1 MNLLLFTKH
10 VKNYR
15 YDSKMQEKQNT
26 SIKHNRY
33 NTNNFT

>member
-1 MNLLLFTKH
+1 MNLLLFTKQ

-15 YDSKMQEKQNT
+15 YDSKMQEKRNT
-26 SIKHNRY
+26 SIEYNQY